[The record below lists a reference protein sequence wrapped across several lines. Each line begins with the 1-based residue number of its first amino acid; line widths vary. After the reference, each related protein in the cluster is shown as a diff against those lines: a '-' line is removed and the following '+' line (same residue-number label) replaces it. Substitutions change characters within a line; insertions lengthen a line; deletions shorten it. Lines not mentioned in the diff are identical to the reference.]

1 MSTSS
6 SKAYILA
13 VILLIV
19 GLLVGY
25 GVGVMTAPAPTQP
38 SPTGGGGTATPPPVA
53 GVTGTVKIG
62 LLVDLSG
69 GLSTYGE
76 NSKATAEL
84 AEQQINKW
92 LQDRGESWSIKVLV
106 EDTGGEPSTA
116 LAKVQSLQ
124 GQGVKF
130 IVGPMSSAEVSEL
143 KSYVDANNILLISMS
158 STSPALAI
166 PNDNVFR
173 FCPTDVI
180 QGPAAAAT
188 AWAQG
193 IRHLVIM
200 WRGDTWGDGLK
211 ESVAESFQKLG
222 GQVHEASR
230 YSPDATEFSAEVAD
244 LANLVQK
251 LVNQYGADKVGVQ
264 LIAFKEAAS
273 IFQAAAG
280 YDILRQVKW
289 IGSDGTAQL
298 SQLVENPEVAKFAV
312 DTEFLNPIFAPGESP
327 FHDQILQYVK
337 NKLGRNPD
345 AYAYATYDAIW
356 AIAMGIEWV
365 DSSDPMK
372 VKQVLPDVVAHM
384 VGGSGVFQLNKDGD
398 RAFADYDLFVVW
410 PTDGGYE
417 WRKAGVYRAS
427 TGTVEWEDWWLSRG

>member
-1 MSTSS
+1 MATTG

-13 VILLIV
+13 VILLVV

-25 GVGVMTAPAPTQP
+25 GVGIMTAPAPA
-38 SPTGGGGTATPPPVA
+38 PTEEAPAPV

-62 LLVDLSG
+62 LLVDLTG
-69 GLSTYGE
+69 GLATYGE
-76 NSKATAEL
+76 NSQAAAEL
-84 AEQQINKW
+84 AERQVNDW
-92 LQDRGESWSIKVLV
+92 LAARGEDWRIDVIVEGTVPEDPSI
-106 EDTGGEPSTA
+106 A

-124 GQGVKF
+124 AQGVRF

-143 KSYVDANNILLISMS
+143 KAYVDANNILLISMS

-180 QGPAAAAT
+180 QGPAAAAV

-211 ESVAESFQKLG
+211 ESVAEAFQQLG
-222 GQVHEASR
+222 GQVYEASR

-244 LANLVQK
+244 LASIVQD
-251 LVNQYGADKVGVQ
+251 LVNQYGADQVGVE
-264 LIAFKEAAS
+264 LIAFKEAAAV
-273 IFQAAAG
+273 FQAAAG
-280 YDILRQVKW
+280 YDVLRQVKW

-298 SQLVENPEVAKFAV
+298 SQLIETAEVAQFAADV
-312 DTEFLNPIFAPGESP
+312 EFLNPIFAPGASP
-327 FHDQILQYVK
+327 FHDDVLNYVK
-337 NKLGRNPD
+337 QKLGREPD

-356 AIAMGIEWV
+356 AIAMAIEWV
-365 DSSDPMK
+365 DSDDPMK
-372 VKQVLPDVVAHM
+372 VKEVLPEVVARM
-384 VGGSGVFQLNKDGD
+384 VGGSGVFQLNEDGD
-398 RAFADYDLFVVW
+398 RAFSDYDLYVVW

-417 WRKAGVYRAS
+417 WRKAGVYRAA
-427 TGTVEWEDWWLSRG
+427 TGTVEWEDWWLARGS

>member
-1 MSTSS
+1 MSASS
-6 SKAYILA
+6 SRAYILA

-19 GLLVGY
+19 GILLGY
-25 GVGVMTAPAPTQP
+25 GIGMMTAPQQ
-38 SPTGGGGTATPPPVA
+38 PTGGEGGGVTPPPT
-53 GVTGTVKIG
+53 GVSGTVKIG

-76 NSKATAEL
+76 NSKAAAEL
-84 AEQQINKW
+84 AEEQVNDW
-92 LQDRGESWSIKVLV
+92 LAARGEEWRIDVIV
-106 EDTGGEPSTA
+106 EDTATDPATA
-116 LAKVQSLQ
+116 LAKLQSLH

-166 PNDNVFR
+166 PDDNVFR

-193 IRHLVIM
+193 IRHLVII

-211 ESVAESFQKLG
+211 ESVAEAFQELG
-222 GQVHEASR
+222 GTVHEASR

-244 LANLVQK
+244 LASIVQN
-251 LVNQYGADKVGVQ
+251 LVNQYGADQVGVQ

-280 YDILRQVKW
+280 YDVLRQVKW

-298 SQLVENPEVAKFAV
+298 SQLVENPEVAQFAV
-312 DTEFLNPIFAPGESP
+312 DTEFLNPIFAPGASP
-327 FHDQILQYVK
+327 FHDQVLDYVK
-337 NKLGRNPD
+337 RELGREPD

-356 AIAMGIEWV
+356 AIAMGIELT
-365 DSSDPMK
+365 DSDDPMK
-372 VKQVLPDVVAHM
+372 VKEVLPDVVARM
-384 VGGSGVFQLNKDGD
+384 VGGSGIFQLNEDGD
-398 RAFADYDLFVVW
+398 RAFSDYDLYVVA

-417 WRKAGVYRAS
+417 WRKAGVYRAV
-427 TGTVEWEDWWLSRG
+427 TGSVEWEDWWLARGG

>member
-1 MSTSS
+1 MSG

-19 GLLVGY
+19 GLLLGY
-25 GVGVMTAPAPTQP
+25 GIGMMTAPTPLE
-38 SPTGGGGTATPPPVA
+38 GEVPPPPPA

-62 LLVDLSG
+62 LLVDLTG

-76 NSKATAEL
+76 NSQAAAEL
-84 AEQQINKW
+84 AEQQINNW
-92 LQDRGESWSIKVLV
+92 LAARGEEWKIEVIV
-106 EDTGGEPSTA
+106 EGTVPEDPTVA

-124 GQGVKF
+124 AQGVKF

-143 KSYVDANNILLISMS
+143 KSYVDANDILLISMS

-180 QGPAAAAT
+180 QGPAAAAV

-193 IRHLVIM
+193 IRHMVII

-211 ESVAESFQKLG
+211 ESVAEAFQQMG
-222 GQVHEASR
+222 GTVHEASR
-230 YSPDATEFSAEVAD
+230 YSPDAAEFSAEVAD
-244 LANLVQK
+244 LATIVQD
-251 LVNQYGADKVGVQ
+251 LVNQYGADQVGVE

-273 IFQAAAG
+273 IFQTAAG
-280 YDILRQVKW
+280 YDVLRQVKW

-298 SQLVENPEVAKFAV
+298 SQLIETPEVAQFAV
-312 DTEFLNPIFAPGESP
+312 DTEFLNPIFAPGASP
-327 FHDQILQYVK
+327 FHDQVLDYVK
-337 NKLGRNPD
+337 SKLGREPD

-356 AIAMGIEWV
+356 AIALGIELT
-365 DSSDPMK
+365 DSDDPMK
-372 VKQVLPDVVAHM
+372 VKAVLPDVVARM
-384 VGGSGVFQLNKDGD
+384 VGGSGVFQLNEDGD
-398 RAFADYDLFVVW
+398 RAFSDYDLYVVW
-410 PTDGGYE
+410 LTDGGYE
-417 WRKAGVYRAS
+417 WKKAGIYRAVTHS
-427 TGTVEWEDWWLSRG
+427 VEWEDWWLARG